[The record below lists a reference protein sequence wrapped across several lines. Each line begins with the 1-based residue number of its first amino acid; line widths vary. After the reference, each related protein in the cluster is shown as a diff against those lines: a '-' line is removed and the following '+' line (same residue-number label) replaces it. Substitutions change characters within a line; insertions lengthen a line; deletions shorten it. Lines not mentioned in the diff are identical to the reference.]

1 MSTVKI
7 RITKSLSGVEF
18 PYGRLSKENRQFI
31 EEHAGEIFPAKLH
44 NMNYY
49 VLENGMFVHVYNA
62 FEIKET
68 SSVED
73 ELGIPPL
80 NCQYFL
86 TAGVDG
92 KAIMKGE
99 RLYSN
104 YHHQFFEAVGAY
116 VDCDGD
122 VYIYFDGGNAKLT
135 SVIREEDAMKLFS
148 VPTPEHSIEVA
159 NGCA

>member
-1 MSTVKI
+1 MSTVNIKI
-7 RITKSLSGVEF
+7 TESLSGVEF
-18 PYGRLSKENRQFI
+18 PYGRLSRENHQFI
-31 EEHAGEIFPAKLH
+31 KEHVGEIFPAKLH

-49 VLENGMFVHVYNA
+49 VLENGMFVHVYNT

-68 SSVED
+68 TSVEED
-73 ELGIPPL
+73 LGTPPL
-80 NCQYFL
+80 HCQYFL

-104 YHHQFFEAVGAY
+104 YHHQFFEAKGVY

-122 VYIYFDGGNAKLT
+122 VYIYFDGGNVKLT
-135 SVIREEDAMKLFS
+135 SIVREEAAMKFLNPVIPNQS
-148 VPTPEHSIEVA
+148 EVENEA
-159 NGCA
+159 H